1 MDIVERL
8 RAYQHWDQPE
18 EDKDLHKKA
27 IAEVEKLRGIIKQQ
41 LLYHKT
47 AIAEMEKLRDI
58 ITHFKMEKS
67 DGT

>member
-8 RAYQHWDQPE
+8 RAYQHWGQPE
-18 EDKDLHKKA
+18 EDKDL
-27 IAEVEKLRGIIKQQ
+27 
-41 LLYHKT
+41 HKT

-58 ITHFKMEKS
+58 ITHFKMENS